1 MPGHNEHWELLTQPV
16 YYVEGA
22 GPNRSVQEES
32 GRDQEDLQEEYR
44 PEAQHSQGA
53 EFGKSYAYIGTLN

>member
-1 MPGHNEHWELLTQPV
+1 MF
-16 YYVEGA
+16 YVEGA

-32 GRDQEDLQEEYR
+32 GRDQKDLQEEYR